1 MNLSKQ
7 EFLNTGGSAKHMQDK
22 RKLRAEL
29 DVEMA
34 KFLKRGGEI
43 KQAVSVGSEPPVKTK
58 MFNQPMQRARQPEDQ
73 ASIADVKKV
82 AEWCKARKGRGK
94 ELCKELNVAHSFIT
108 QITKQDR
115 PCSKQRYTEI
125 VSAMAAIEMKERKV

>member
-7 EFLNTGGSAKHMQDK
+7 EFLSTNSAKHIQDK

-43 KQAVSVGSEPPVKTK
+43 KPAVSQVYKAKHGTGDQYRKRSCRCDVCVAWALENGFIKTTQLK
-58 MFNQPMQRARQPEDQ
+58 GH
-73 ASIADVKKV
+73 
-82 AEWCKARKGRGK
+82 KA
-94 ELCKELNVAHSFIT
+94 
-108 QITKQDR
+108 
-115 PCSKQRYTEI
+115 
-125 VSAMAAIEMKERKV
+125 